1 MLPMALW
8 AQEERAWSKYLNEV
22 MTVEDV
28 ESSQWEET
36 YEWLCELEQHPLDI
50 NLATREQLEELPFLA
65 AQQIEELV
73 EYRARYGP
81 MKSLGELLMIRSLSY
96 GQRQL
101 LSAFVFVGEDP
112 SEGFPSLQKVFQ
124 NGRHELMTTARIPFY
139 KRRGDNDGYLGY
151 PYRHWLRYQFTSGDA
166 VKAGIVGAQDAGEP
180 FFANRNRW
188 GYDYYSL
195 YLQLRNL
202 GPLETLCVGNYRVSM
217 GMGLVMNSDFSLGK
231 VAMLQSLQQHVSAG
245 RGGHGETGQGLQAD
259 SIWLLSPDGRNAE
272 R

>member
-1 MLPMALW
+1 MKKSCMLPMALW

-96 GQRQL
+96 GQRER
-101 LSAFVFVGEDP
+101 SPRTDGHGAYPF
-112 SEGFPSLQKVFQ
+112 LQ
-124 NGRHELMTTARIPFY
+124 T
-139 KRRGDNDGYLGY
+139 
-151 PYRHWLRYQFTSGDA
+151 
-166 VKAGIVGAQDAGEP
+166 
-180 FFANRNRW
+180 
-188 GYDYYSL
+188 
-195 YLQLRNL
+195 
-202 GPLETLCVGNYRVSM
+202 
-217 GMGLVMNSDFSLGK
+217 
-231 VAMLQSLQQHVSAG
+231 AG
-245 RGGHGETGQGLQAD
+245 RQRRLSGL
-259 SIWLLSPDGRNAE
+259 SLSPLAALPVYE
-272 R
+272 RRCGEGGDRRSTGCGGAFLRKPQPLGL

>member
-28 ESSQWEET
+28 ESSQWE
-36 YEWLCELEQHPLDI
+36 D
-50 NLATREQLEELPFLA
+50 ATREQLEELPFLA

-73 EYRARYGP
+73 EYRERYGP

-101 LSAFVFVGEDP
+101 LTAFVFVGEEP
-112 SEGFPSLQKVFQ
+112 TEGFPSLQKVFQ

-195 YLQLRNL
+195 YS
-202 GPLETLCVGNYRVSM
+202 GV
-217 GMGLVMNSDFSLGK
+217 D
-231 VAMLQSLQQHVSAG
+231 
-245 RGGHGETGQGLQAD
+245 GHGTGDEQRLLARKGGDAPVARTFYPQPQGSQ
-259 SIWLLSPDGRNAE
+259 LS
-272 R
+272 